1 MARSRYPLIARQ
13 AWLPIAVTF
22 AVAGLIWYFLAL
34 LWALPLLV
42 LAALIAWLFRDP
54 YRQIPSTPLGVV
66 SPADGLVESVDT
78 VHDPFLQR
86 DAVRIVLAMRG
97 GDVYTTRSPVEG
109 KVMDMLQAAGEG
121 EGEAA
126 THGVWIKTDEGD
138 DIVIVMG
145 RGRLGNP
152 PRCFVQC
159 GERVGQGQRCGFI
172 NFGSR
177 LEVYLPAN
185 SRIEI
190 RPGSHIHAGADLLG
204 VLVHKTDRAIS

>member
-1 MARSRYPLIARQ
+1 MARSRYPIIARQ
-13 AWLPIAVTF
+13 GWLPIAVSLC
-22 AVAGLIWYFLAL
+22 VAGLVWYSLGL
-34 LWALPLLV
+34 VWALPLLA

-66 SPADGLVESVDT
+66 SPADGVVESVDP
-78 VHDPFLQR
+78 VHDPFLKR
-86 DAVRIVLAMRG
+86 DAIRVVLAMRG

-109 KVMDMLQAAGEG
+109 KVMDMLQAGEDA
-121 EGEAA
+121 EGAS
-126 THGVWIKTDEGD
+126 HGVWIKTDEDD

-145 RGRLGNP
+145 RGRLGNV

-177 LEVYLPAN
+177 LEVYLPVN
-185 SRIEI
+185 SRIDI
-190 RPGSHIHAGADLLG
+190 KPGSRIQAGTDLLG
-204 VLVHKTDRAIS
+204 VLVHKADRAIS